1 MPVPME
7 IIRITYNVFN
17 MILNGFFT
25 NCPIECV
32 IDKGGHYMSMPVIQP
47 GTISREDAIGNIIES
62 IAMEESSLSH
72 ILNAE
77 SEKIMAVVENP
88 NATAEELLSINR
100 SVKST
105 ISSITR
111 LESILLAKLD
121 LFQPIIC
128 E

>member
-1 MPVPME
+1 
-7 IIRITYNVFN
+7 
-17 MILNGFFT
+17 
-25 NCPIECV
+25 
-32 IDKGGHYMSMPVIQP
+32 MSMPVIKP
-47 GTISREDAIGNIIES
+47 GTITRKDAIGEIIES

-88 NATAEELLSINR
+88 NTTAEQLLAINR
-100 SVKST
+100 SVKNT
-105 ISSITR
+105 ISAITN
-111 LESILLAKLD
+111 LESRLQAKLD

>member
-1 MPVPME
+1 
-7 IIRITYNVFN
+7 
-17 MILNGFFT
+17 
-25 NCPIECV
+25 
-32 IDKGGHYMSMPVIQP
+32 MSMPVIKP
-47 GTISREDAIGNIIES
+47 GTITREEAIGEIIES

-88 NATAEELLSINR
+88 NATAAELLAVNR

-105 ISSITR
+105 IGAITR
-111 LESILLAKLD
+111 LETILQAKLD

>member
-1 MPVPME
+1 
-7 IIRITYNVFN
+7 
-17 MILNGFFT
+17 
-25 NCPIECV
+25 
-32 IDKGGHYMSMPVIQP
+32 MSMPVITP
-47 GTISREDAIGNIIES
+47 GTITREEAIGNIIES

-77 SEKIMAVVENP
+77 SEKIMAVVQNP
-88 NATAEELLSINR
+88 SSTINQLMAINS

-111 LESILLAKLD
+111 LEATLQAKLD